1 MNSPSSSFLLKIFIN
16 ETPHFVFFVGTFNTY
31 VDRRKLKKLF
41 VTLHIRNVTMEDDS
55 QYGSLGGYECHAYAV
70 GDPEERKHGFN
81 VSVISGRSTSL
92 S

>member
-41 VTLHIRNVTMEDDS
+41 VTMHIRNVTLDDDS
-55 QYGSLGGYECHAYAV
+55 RYGPLGLYECHAFAV
-70 GDPEERKHGFN
+70 GDPVEKKRGFSVN
-81 VSVISGRSTSL
+81 VIRSK
-92 S
+92 